1 MLGFDKHCFRRHCD
15 LCFTGHT
22 NSRLAVHWHTLHW
35 CLLAIYLGGRLM
47 FDADKFTADLYS
59 ETVDDIINNSLP
71 CNDPSCSYDSGWV
84 DADDKTLLSYS
95 YITLDI

>member
-1 MLGFDKHCFRRHCD
+1 
-15 LCFTGHT
+15 
-22 NSRLAVHWHTLHW
+22 
-35 CLLAIYLGGRLM
+35 M
-47 FDADKFTADLYS
+47 FDPALFVDALYS
-59 ETVDDIINNSLP
+59 ETVVEYRSVDDIVANSLP

>member
-1 MLGFDKHCFRRHCD
+1 
-15 LCFTGHT
+15 
-22 NSRLAVHWHTLHW
+22 
-35 CLLAIYLGGRLM
+35 M

-59 ETVDDIINNSLP
+59 ETVDDTINNSLP

-84 DADDKTLLSYS
+84 DANDTTLLSYS

>member
-1 MLGFDKHCFRRHCD
+1 
-15 LCFTGHT
+15 
-22 NSRLAVHWHTLHW
+22 
-35 CLLAIYLGGRLM
+35 M
-47 FDADKFTADLYS
+47 FDPDLFVDALYS
-59 ETVDDIINNSLP
+59 ETVVEYRSVDDIVANSLP

>member
-1 MLGFDKHCFRRHCD
+1 MKDLFDVAF
-15 LCFTGHT
+15 
-22 NSRLAVHWHTLHW
+22 
-35 CLLAIYLGGRLM
+35 
-47 FDADKFTADLYS
+47 ADDLYS

-84 DADDKTLLSYS
+84 DADDPTLLSYS

>member
-1 MLGFDKHCFRRHCD
+1 
-15 LCFTGHT
+15 
-22 NSRLAVHWHTLHW
+22 
-35 CLLAIYLGGRLM
+35 M
-47 FDADKFTADLYS
+47 FDPNLFVDALYS
-59 ETVDDIINNSLP
+59 ETVVEYRSVDDIVANSLP